1 VSRHTGSSS
10 HSACEWV
17 STQSSLGCAAPP
29 STSDAL
35 HTAGAQEA
43 QLRSSYGMD
52 RMQCAAVG
60 MLQQLALCVLPL
72 VLMQL
77 HVP

>member
-1 VSRHTGSSS
+1 
-10 HSACEWV
+10 
-17 STQSSLGCAAPP
+17 
-29 STSDAL
+29 
-35 HTAGAQEA
+35 
-43 QLRSSYGMD
+43 MD